1 MKATRI
7 LLFLSPLLWF
17 MPPLVDVGANT
28 GLGLLDYFYRGLLG
42 GFPGN
47 ALMAFLCYTYAGQLG
62 RESWPWV
69 VGSLRFPFIAPLILV
84 FMPAKYGSAG
94 DEQRRLGGRKAPAKA
109 ATGAFEVRFPM
120 LSAYLANLDPAICA
134 KPRERMLPVQANFE
148 FSALAEE
155 AQFDALLAGAAEKG
169 FKVWAHAEGTGTRI
183 FGAGMVESKAVE
195 GVTAWLRQAAPTRKL
210 ATALHPAEGPT
221 KFFEYYPSAD

>member
-94 DEQRRLGGRKAPAKA
+94 DEQRRGQGEFQRGNPGLIA
-109 ATGAFEVRFPM
+109 E
-120 LSAYLANLDPAICA
+120 I
-134 KPRERMLPVQANFE
+134 PRERSNQLFQGH
-148 FSALAEE
+148 ALNSTGS
-155 AQFDALLAGAAEKG
+155 FHCGTWTSKRSGLSR
-169 FKVWAHAEGTGTRI
+169 WTGTKSLNSE
-183 FGAGMVESKAVE
+183 MVSVSS
-195 GVTAWLRQAAPTRKL
+195 TDNRP
-210 ATALHPAEGPT
+210 
-221 KFFEYYPSAD
+221 